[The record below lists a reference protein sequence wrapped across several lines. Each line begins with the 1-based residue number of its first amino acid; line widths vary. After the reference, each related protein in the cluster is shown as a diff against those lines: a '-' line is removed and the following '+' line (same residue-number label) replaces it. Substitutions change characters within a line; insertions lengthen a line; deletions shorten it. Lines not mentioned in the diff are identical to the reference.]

1 MQDTQGCRTTAH
13 QGVGGK
19 CGETRTL
26 SGSNPS
32 FCSCQEASWACSGD
46 FGGGGPVS
54 HNFPRAS
61 AWSSPQGLHHWAMS
75 VCDQSTAC
83 SLSFLGLPQLCA
95 GVGVGTR
102 QLRPSLPVLI
112 GT

>member
-1 MQDTQGCRTTAH
+1 MQDAQGCRPTGH
-13 QGVGGK
+13 QGVGGQVWRDSHPLRVQPQLLQLPRSLL
-19 CGETRTL
+19 GL
-26 SGSNPS
+26 LWG
-32 FCSCQEASWACSGD
+32 FW
-46 FGGGGPVS
+46 GGPVS

-75 VCDQSTAC
+75 VCDQPTAC
-83 SLSFLGLPQLCA
+83 SLSFLGLPQVCA

-102 QLRPSLPVLI
+102 QLRPSLPVLM